1 MLLLPVLLLLLF
13 LSWLLLLVLLLLWS
27 LLLVLLLLWLSLSL
41 LVFGS
46 CMRVRKLGGL
56 TGASQCRP
64 IADNRLDLTSICFLM
79 S

>member
-1 MLLLPVLLLLLF
+1 MLLLPLLLLLF
-13 LSWLLLLVLLLLWS
+13 LSLLLLVVL
-27 LLLVLLLLWLSLSL
+27 LLLLWLSLSL

-64 IADNRLDLTSICFLM
+64 IADTRLDLTSICFLM